1 MKGLTFVWGMGNE
14 LMGDDAVGI
23 RAAEMVKTRALPWVR
38 VFLCGVLPENHLAP
52 LREAPPENL
61 IIIDAADCGGEPG
74 ETRLLG
80 LRDVE
85 GAALSSHGI
94 PLSVLLAPFEGGAT
108 RIRIIAIQPAFTGLR
123 EGLSPPVETAAARVA
138 EAVCNGTWGEIPP
151 LHSENLS
158 PR

>member
-74 ETRLLG
+74 EARLLG

-94 PLSVLLAPFEGGAT
+94 PLSVLLAPFEGAT

>member
-1 MKGLTFVWGMGNE
+1 MEGLTFVWGMGNE

-23 RAAEMVKTRALPWVR
+23 RAAEMVKARALPWVR

-52 LREAPPENL
+52 LRETPPESL

-74 ETRLLG
+74 ETRLLR
-80 LRDVE
+80 LQDVE
-85 GAALSSHGI
+85 GSALSSHGI
-94 PLSVLLAPFEGGAT
+94 PLSILLAPFEGVT
-108 RIRIIAIQPAFTGLR
+108 RVRIIAIQPAFTGLR
-123 EGLSPPVETAAARVA
+123 EGLSPPVEAAAASVA
-138 EAVCNGTWGEIPP
+138 KAVCDGTWVEFPP